1 MTLVRNMDVC
11 VCVCMCVHVLW
22 SGIELREN
30 LASCQLPSAQD
41 VNFFH
46 WYPLRSST
54 LAFTADTRSTI
65 YSMMSPGSGRGRE
78 LAGNNYRSP
87 SPETRVFA
95 HRPPSQKSACYI
107 FTQTWMN
114 FILPFYQLPWWDWDL
129 FCVFV
134 YLCVRVCVC
143 VCVRACVCVSTT
155 PVFQG
160 TSSGTKARCLIWGNG
175 LPHEQSIWQTS
186 IICVCVCV
194 C

>member
-1 MTLVRNMDVC
+1 MTLVRNKDSPIMC
-11 VCVCMCVHVLW
+11 VCVRVRVLW

-46 WYPLRSST
+46 WYPLSSST
-54 LAFTADTRSTI
+54 HACTTDTRSAI

-87 SPETRVFA
+87 SPETWVFA
-95 HRPPSQKSACYI
+95 HRPPPQKSVCYI

-134 YLCVRVCVC
+134 YLCVC
-143 VCVRACVCVSTT
+143 ACVCEY
-155 PVFQG
+155 
-160 TSSGTKARCLIWGNG
+160 R
-175 LPHEQSIWQTS
+175 TS
-186 IICVCVCV
+186 ISRNIIWH
-194 C
+194 